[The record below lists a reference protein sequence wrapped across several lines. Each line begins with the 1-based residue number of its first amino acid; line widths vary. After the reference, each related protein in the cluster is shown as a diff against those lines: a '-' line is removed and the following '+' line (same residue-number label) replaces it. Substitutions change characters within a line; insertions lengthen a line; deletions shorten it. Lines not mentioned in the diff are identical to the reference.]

1 MKLFNENTTR
11 KIDALGRVSIPKSM
25 RNRLNIQ
32 PEDEVEFFLLED
44 GEERYVCLTNH
55 KCGDRYQMA
64 AELLMSLGITIPDD
78 LAEKLG

>member
-25 RNRLNIQ
+25 RQRLNIQ

-44 GEERYVCLTNH
+44 GSEKYVCLTNH
-55 KCGDRYQMA
+55 KGADRYQLA
-64 AELLMSLGITIPDD
+64 AELLMDLGITIPDD